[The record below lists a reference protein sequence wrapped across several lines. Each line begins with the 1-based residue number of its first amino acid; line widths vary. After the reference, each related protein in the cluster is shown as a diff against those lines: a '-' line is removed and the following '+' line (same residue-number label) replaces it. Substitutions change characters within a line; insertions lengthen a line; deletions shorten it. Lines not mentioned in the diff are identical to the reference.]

1 MVRGAD
7 QQAQAGG
14 EVQPLRGGRQLQ
26 LGHDQYPARVLM
38 RTAVHMRAGAGGL
51 GGLPVEAGL
60 HPLRPRNFD
69 AGDRQIRR
77 VRREG
82 ETRVG
87 PEALGELQLA
97 RTAVDGL
104 RDQRAIGK
112 THFDAPLQRS
122 LGRVGPVDAA
132 ITADGFDPVEVVGIG
147 DYGRD
152 QVAQYRA
159 VAFHR
164 SIEMAEARQTEGG
177 SRACG
182 GDGGDGF
189 ALGHQLGGDGQQTQ
203 TLHLPRQMNSTRP
216 VSIKLDQF
224 TPDRLKRLADAK
236 GRTTQ
241 WLPRQAV
248 SKYLM
253 CEEAREAFRAAG
265 LQAWDQYQSTG
276 LHVTHDD
283 ADDWLARLQAD
294 EAAAV
299 PEGHSGRPALAGSLA
314 LVSVV
319 VLDLR
324 RSQGGDLAGK
334 IGSRMQEI
342 HDDHLRCI
350 LDEYDRMLPRA

>member
-122 LGRVGPVDAA
+122 LGRVGPVNAPVA
-132 ITADGFDPVEVVGIG
+132 PNGFDPVEVVGIG
-147 DYGRD
+147 DFG
-152 QVAQYRA
+152 
-159 VAFHR
+159 
-164 SIEMAEARQTEGG
+164 
-177 SRACG
+177 
-182 GDGGDGF
+182 
-189 ALGHQLGGDGQQTQ
+189 
-203 TLHLPRQMNSTRP
+203 
-216 VSIKLDQF
+216 
-224 TPDRLKRLADAK
+224 
-236 GRTTQ
+236 
-241 WLPRQAV
+241 
-248 SKYLM
+248 
-253 CEEAREAFRAAG
+253 
-265 LQAWDQYQSTG
+265 
-276 LHVTHDD
+276 
-283 ADDWLARLQAD
+283 
-294 EAAAV
+294 
-299 PEGHSGRPALAGSLA
+299 
-314 LVSVV
+314 
-319 VLDLR
+319 
-324 RSQGGDLAGK
+324 
-334 IGSRMQEI
+334 
-342 HDDHLRCI
+342 
-350 LDEYDRMLPRA
+350 

>member
-1 MVRGAD
+1 
-7 QQAQAGG
+7 
-14 EVQPLRGGRQLQ
+14 
-26 LGHDQYPARVLM
+26 
-38 RTAVHMRAGAGGL
+38 
-51 GGLPVEAGL
+51 
-60 HPLRPRNFD
+60 
-69 AGDRQIRR
+69 
-77 VRREG
+77 
-82 ETRVG
+82 
-87 PEALGELQLA
+87 
-97 RTAVDGL
+97 
-104 RDQRAIGK
+104 
-112 THFDAPLQRS
+112 
-122 LGRVGPVDAA
+122 
-132 ITADGFDPVEVVGIG
+132 
-147 DYGRD
+147 
-152 QVAQYRA
+152 
-159 VAFHR
+159 
-164 SIEMAEARQTEGG
+164 MAKARQTEGG
-177 SRACG
+177 WRACG

-203 TLHLPRQMNSTRP
+203 TLHLPRQMNSTCP

-324 RSQGGDLAGK
+324 R
-334 IGSRMQEI
+334 
-342 HDDHLRCI
+342 
-350 LDEYDRMLPRA
+350 